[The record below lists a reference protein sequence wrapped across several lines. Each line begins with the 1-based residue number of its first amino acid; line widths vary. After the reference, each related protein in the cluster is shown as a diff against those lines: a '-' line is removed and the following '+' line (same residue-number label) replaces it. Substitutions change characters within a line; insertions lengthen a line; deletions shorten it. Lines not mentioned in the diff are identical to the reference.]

1 MLPIQD
7 TCQPRSDILQ
17 GSFNSEIFTA
27 SLSQVMDRYR
37 GKPVATHAL
46 YTDAESFFREATYT
60 QPRACAWCWQMSSVA
75 SRVRT
80 ALRRCTG
87 WRRRLVGEDA
97 CVDRPD
103 PPGLPRP

>member
-17 GSFNSEIFTA
+17 GSFNPEIFTA

-46 YTDAESFFREATYT
+46 YTDAESFFREATYPT
-60 QPRACAWCWQMSSVA
+60 EGLRMVLADVF
-75 SRVRT
+75 SRLSGKNSAPALHRLET
-80 ALRRCTG
+80 AFGGGRRM
-87 WRRRLVGEDA
+87 R
-97 CVDRPD
+97 
-103 PPGLPRP
+103 